1 MIEMVLEE
9 SVERA
14 VIFIDAIEVKMVF
27 GKFVTPIRET
37 DNTKI
42 VLQAVIQI
50 SNFAQVHSQGIH
62 T

>member
-1 MIEMVLEE
+1 MVLEE
-9 SVERA
+9 SVKRA
-14 VIFIDAIEVKMVF
+14 VIFINAIEVKMVF
-27 GKFVTPIRET
+27 GKFVTLVRET